1 MNGPDNN
8 ASQLARL
15 ARSVV
20 RPDLA
25 IVLLVVLTVMLMVLP
40 LPPLVVDMLV
50 ASSMSSGVLILMVAL
65 YLRTPVEFSTL
76 PAVILIATVFRLA
89 LSITTTRLILLEAEA
104 GEIIATFGEFVIAGN
119 VLVGLVVFLI
129 ITIVQ
134 FIVITKGAERV
145 AEVGAR
151 FTLDGLPGK
160 QMSIDADLRN
170 GDIDQAEA
178 RRRRK
183 LLEKES
189 SFFGAMDGAM
199 KFVKGDAIAGLIIIF
214 VNLIGGIAVGSLQH
228 GMSMGEAARV
238 YSLLTVGDGL
248 VSQIPA
254 LFVSITAGTV
264 VTRVTSEAGD
274 TLGNEI
280 GAQLIADPR
289 ALGYAAGVT
298 LLLGLVPG
306 FPFAIFLFL
315 ALLLGGLSL
324 MLARRTAPG
333 AASAA
338 AEAARA
344 TAEIPHPPSRFR
356 LALAPDLHG
365 TLAHQ
370 ALAAALLRGRER
382 LLADLAIE
390 LPRIDVSID
399 PAALSDGW
407 AITVDDVPV
416 TEGRL
421 DAGVLL
427 VADDAEHL
435 ALADIASGG
444 IVTLPGQPKAT
455 SVDAALRGRL
465 DEAGIVYR
473 TAEEA
478 LAAAA
483 VHLLAE
489 YAPHF
494 IGAAEARGFLQR
506 QEVPEP
512 ELARDLAKLL
522 PAPRLADVLRR
533 LAEESVPLA
542 QARALLET
550 LVDWAPREQDPAALA
565 ERVRHALR
573 RQICFR
579 LADPDR
585 AIAAVVIE
593 HEAEVALRGALRQGP
608 AGAQLALPEASAR
621 ELIRRIRAETEGRRA
636 GPGGPV
642 VLCATDLRRHLRGL
656 LVRHGILLPVIATAE
671 LAPEFTVQPIGTVRL
686 GTPQPAAT
694 AAPPRA
700 AAGPPTPAIARPLP
714 EAAE

>member
-1 MNGPDNN
+1 MSGETM
-8 ASQLARL
+8 RL
-15 ARSVV
+15 VRAIV
-20 RPDLA
+20 RPDMG

-50 ASSMSSGVLILMVAL
+50 ATSMSMGILVLMVAL
-65 YLRTPVEFSTL
+65 YLKTPVEFSTL

-104 GEIIATFGEFVIAGN
+104 GAIIATFGEFVIAGN

-151 FTLDGLPGK
+151 FTLDALPGK

-178 RRRRK
+178 RRRRR

-214 VNLIGGIAVGSLQH
+214 VNLIGGIAVGTLQH
-228 GMSMGEAARV
+228 GMTMGQAV
-238 YSLLTVGDGL
+238 QVFSLLTVGDGL

-264 VTRVTSEAGD
+264 VTRVTSEASD

-315 ALLLGGLSL
+315 AALLGGIAL
-324 MLARRTAPG
+324 MLARRTHADE
-333 AASAA
+333 AAVAADA
-338 AEAARA
+338 AEAAGRA
-344 TAEIPHPPSRFR
+344 ETLAPPSRFR
-356 LALAPDLHG
+356 LLLGPDLHAG
-365 TLAHQ
+365 LAQ
-370 ALAAALLRGRER
+370 PALAASLAQGRER
-382 LLADLAIE
+382 LMADLAIA
-390 LPRIDVSID
+390 LPRIEVVID
-399 PAALSDGW
+399 AAQSADGW
-407 AITVDDVPV
+407 AVSVDDVPV

-421 DAGVLL
+421 ATAALL
-427 VADDAEHL
+427 VTDDPEHL
-435 ALADIASGG
+435 VLAGIAPAGE
-444 IVTLPGQPKAT
+444 VTLPGQRAST
-455 SVDAALRGRL
+455 QVDAAARVAL
-465 DEAGIVYR
+465 DAAGIGYR

-478 LAAAA
+478 LAAATTH
-483 VHLLAE
+483 VLAE

-494 IGAAEARGFLQR
+494 IGAAEARGFLQ
-506 QEVPEP
+506 QHDAAEP
-512 ELARDLAKLL
+512 ELARELSKLL
-522 PAPRLADVLRR
+522 PPPRLAEVLRR
-533 LAEESVPLA
+533 LAEERVPLGH
-542 QARALLET
+542 ARALLET
-550 LVDWAPREQDPAALA
+550 LVDWAPREQDTAALA

-579 LADPDR
+579 LADADR
-585 AIAAVVIE
+585 AIGAVVIE
-593 HEAEVALRGALRQGP
+593 HEAEAALRGALRQGP
-608 AGAQLALPEASAR
+608 AGAQLALPEAAAR

-636 GPGGPV
+636 GALGPV

-656 LVRHGILLPVIATAE
+656 LARHGILLPVIATAE

-686 GTPQPAAT
+686 GAPAPAT
-694 AAPPRA
+694 AAPAPRA
-700 AAGPPTPAIARPLP
+700 PATPRALP